1 MFKYTTIMLI
11 FIVSKGKPKSIF
23 SFSDV
28 LHGDLW
34 AERTI
39 NPLVNQPTHALPTHG
54 ILTRSPRAGGDY
66 RTPDPREIPFPEG
79 EARVESMKTFLAFCT
94 ASI

>member
-1 MFKYTTIMLI
+1 MLKYTKILLI
-11 FIVSKGKPKSIF
+11 FIVFKGKPKSIF

-54 ILTRSPRAGGDY
+54 ILTRSRAGGYY

-79 EARVESMKTFLAFCT
+79 EARA

>member
-1 MFKYTTIMLI
+1 MLKYTKILLI
-11 FIVSKGKPKSIF
+11 FIVFKGKPKSIF

-39 NPLVNQPTHALPTHG
+39 DPLVNQPTHALPTHG
-54 ILTRSPRAGGDY
+54 ILTRSPRAGGYY

-79 EARVESMKTFLAFCT
+79 VARA

>member
-1 MFKYTTIMLI
+1 MLKYTKILLI
-11 FIVSKGKPKSIF
+11 FIVFKGKPKSIF

-54 ILTRSPRAGGDY
+54 IRSPRAGGDY

-79 EARVESMKTFLAFCT
+79 VARA